1 MSTFAALWPFVM
13 AYLRRRITKE
23 LLEKVF
29 FQVMGDS
36 GVKLVSRLSW
46 ALLFGPLF
54 AWWLLA
60 RGVGGM
66 VDMASQDTNNPQKTT
81 KLAFLPS

>member
-1 MSTFAALWPFVM
+1 M
-13 AYLRRRITKE
+13 AYLRGRISREQLE
-23 LLEKVF
+23 LVF

-36 GVKLVSRLSW
+36 GIKLASRLSW
-46 ALLFGPLF
+46 AVVLGPMF

-66 VDMASQDTNNPQKTT
+66 VDMASQDTTNPQKTT